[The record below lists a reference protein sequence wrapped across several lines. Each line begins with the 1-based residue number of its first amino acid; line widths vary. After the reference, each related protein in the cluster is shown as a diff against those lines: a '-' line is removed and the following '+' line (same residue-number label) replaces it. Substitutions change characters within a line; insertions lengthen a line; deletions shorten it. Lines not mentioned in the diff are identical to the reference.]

1 MVTADLQSAELH
13 VLNHCAV
20 SPPRKEID
28 FFPSIPV
35 WVTLVSVYFFAHYI
49 HKHTLTP
56 CHAVPIY
63 PNAWPPWPQV
73 SGSLSSPENTSKHSG
88 WQLLDR
94 QEKRHH
100 RLYLLL
106 GLSPLLS
113 VRYQHELITKSTL
126 TQCCVIFFI
135 FLGCWRIFALV
146 FSLLQLLPWMM
157 TTTQKASLCLRY
169 RNLLLFFTKFTCLF
183 WPRKRRK
190 VALTHPTNRCGF
202 FRISLHQAGT
212 KIVASLKL

>member
-63 PNAWPPWPQV
+63 PNDHLDQRFQGHYRHPKTLQNTQV
-73 SGSLSSPENTSKHSG
+73 DNSWTDKRNVTTDCIFFLVCRLFFQCDINTS
-88 WQLLDR
+88 
-94 QEKRHH
+94 
-100 RLYLLL
+100 
-106 GLSPLLS
+106 
-113 VRYQHELITKSTL
+113 
-126 TQCCVIFFI
+126 
-135 FLGCWRIFALV
+135 
-146 FSLLQLLPWMM
+146 
-157 TTTQKASLCLRY
+157 
-169 RNLLLFFTKFTCLF
+169 
-183 WPRKRRK
+183 
-190 VALTHPTNRCGF
+190 
-202 FRISLHQAGT
+202 
-212 KIVASLKL
+212 